1 MLYIFSSFIKSWV
14 NKDYKNRNNIR
25 QKTLIYISIVGIC
38 LRTFDKM
45 VSKNKH
51 ANDIKMLT
59 VVRSLID
66 EVRKDNL

>member
-1 MLYIFSSFIKSWV
+1 M
-14 NKDYKNRNNIR
+14 R

-59 VVRSLID
+59 VVRLLID